1 MVVRTLRRWNR
12 LGTKVAAAITL
23 VSVVTLGAFLGFIL
37 DTQRRHLVGQA
48 VRSGAMLSDTI
59 VSSITNDMLHDR
71 REEAY
76 RVMDTI
82 VRDEQV
88 NLLRVLDGRGRVR
101 YSTRSA
107 DVGTTADTGDDSC
120 TPCHIPGRARPTESI
135 AQRARIVDHGHRRE
149 LSVVT
154 PIYNQTACSAAAC
167 HAHPASTR
175 IIGVLDLGLGLDSL
189 DTETTTLAAK
199 TAALA
204 LLTTMLLASFTW
216 LLMRHLVVRPVARL
230 VDGTNRVREGSFG
243 ENVPVGSD
251 DEIGVLA
258 RSFNDMGR
266 TLSATLKQRDDLL
279 QNLERQVID
288 RTMALSRA
296 QEQLIQTE
304 KLSSLGKLSASIAH
318 EINNPLAG
326 ILTTSKLLQRIVSD
340 EGHATPERMIKPLKL
355 IEREANRCTAIV
367 RNLLGF
373 ARERPLELAAVDVNA
388 ALEEGLFLITNQT
401 ALQNIAIE
409 RDLEPLPAIDADFGQ
424 VRQAFANILINAC
437 DAMPKGGALRVRT
450 RADRRAGTVR
460 IEIADTG
467 VGIPK
472 DQLSK
477 VMDPFFTTKDKG
489 TGLGLSV
496 VYGIVKR
503 HGGRVD
509 IESQPGIGTT
519 IAIVLP
525 EHTPPSAA
533 AASAARAVTT

>member
-12 LGTKVAAAITL
+12 LGTKLAAAITL
-23 VSVVTLGAFLGFIL
+23 VSIFTLAAFLALVL

-48 VRSGAMLSDTI
+48 VRTGAMVSDTI
-59 VSSITNDMLHDR
+59 VSSVSDDMMNDR

-88 NLLRVLDGRGRVR
+88 ELLRLLDGRGRIH

-107 DVGTTADTGDDSC
+107 DVGTSADTRDESC
-120 TPCHIPGRARPTESI
+120 TPCHVPGRAAPAYSLAE
-135 AQRARIVDHGHRRE
+135 RARIVTHRGRRI

-154 PIYNQTACSAAAC
+154 PIYNQKACSSAAC
-167 HAHPASTR
+167 HAHPESTR
-175 IIGVLDLGLGLDSL
+175 IIGVLELGLGLESVDR
-189 DTETTTLAAK
+189 ETRTLAGS
-199 TAALA
+199 TA
-204 LLTTMLLASFTW
+204 LLAVLATLTLAGFTW
-216 LLMRHLVVRPVARL
+216 LLVRRLVVRPVAQL
-230 VDGTNRVREGSFG
+230 VDGTNRVRAGSFN

-251 DEIGVLA
+251 DEIGALE
-258 RSFNDMGR
+258 RSFNAMEQ

-279 QNLERQVID
+279 ENLEQQVID

-326 ILTTSKLLQRIVSD
+326 ILTTSKLLQRIVADGPVSD
-340 EGHATPERMIKPLKL
+340 PAPMIRPLKL

-373 ARERPLELAAVDVNA
+373 ARERPLELATVDVNA
-388 ALEEGLFLITNQT
+388 ALEEALFLINNQT
-401 ALQNIAIE
+401 ALQNITIE
-409 RDLEPLPAIDADFGQ
+409 RGLDALPSIEADFGQ
-424 VRQAFANILINAC
+424 VRQAFANIVINAC
-437 DAMPKGGALRVRT
+437 DAMPKGGRLRVRT
-450 RADRRAGTVR
+450 RADAGAVR

-467 VGIPK
+467 IGIPRE
-472 DQLSK
+472 QLSK
-477 VMDPFFTTKDKG
+477 VMDPFFTTKEKG

-503 HGGRVD
+503 HGGRIE
-509 IESQPGIGTT
+509 IESEPGIGTT
-519 IAIVLP
+519 IVIVLP
-525 EHTPPSAA
+525 EHAPAA
-533 AASAARAVTT
+533 AEAKPAAVVAT

>member
-1 MVVRTLRRWNR
+1 MVVRTLSRWNR
-12 LGTKVAAAITL
+12 LGTKVAAAITF
-23 VSVVTLGAFLGFIL
+23 VSVLTLGLFLGLVL

-88 NLLRVLDGRGRVR
+88 YTLRVLDGRGRVR

-107 DVGTTADTGDDSC
+107 DVGTTADTRDDSC
-120 TPCHIPGRARPTESI
+120 TPCHVPGRPTPAYSLAE
-135 AQRARIVDHGHRRE
+135 RARIVDHGGRRE

-167 HAHPASTR
+167 HAHPESTR
-175 IIGVLDLGLGLDSL
+175 IIGVLELGLGLDPV
-189 DTETTTLAAK
+189 DNETRTLAAS

-204 LLTTMLLASFTW
+204 LLATLAIAGFTW
-216 LLMRHLVVRPVARL
+216 LLMRRLVVRPVAQL
-230 VDGTNRVREGSFG
+230 VDGTNRVRAGSFT
-243 ENVPVGSD
+243 ETVPVGSD
-251 DEIGVLA
+251 DEIGVLEQ
-258 RSFNDMGR
+258 SFNDMEH
-266 TLSATLKQRDDLL
+266 TLSSTLKQRDDLL
-279 QNLERQVID
+279 QNLEQQVID

-326 ILTTSKLLQRIVSD
+326 ILTTSKLLQRIVTD
-340 EGHATPERMIKPLKL
+340 DGQATPEQAMKPLKL

-373 ARERPLELAAVDVNA
+373 ARERPLELTSVDVNA
-388 ALEEGLFLITNQT
+388 ALEEALFLIANQT
-401 ALQNIAIE
+401 VLQNIAIE
-409 RDLEPLPAIDADFGQ
+409 RDLEPLPPIEADFGQ

-437 DAMPKGGALRVRT
+437 DAMPKGGTLRVRT
-450 RADRRAGTVR
+450 RPEPLSQRVR

-467 VGIPK
+467 IGIPK
-472 DQLSK
+472 EQLSK
-477 VMDPFFTTKDKG
+477 VMDPFFTTKEKG

-509 IESQPGIGTT
+509 IESEPGIGST

-525 EHTPPSAA
+525 EHAPASAA
-533 AASAARAVTT
+533 APKLTEAAAT

>member
-12 LGTKVAAAITL
+12 LGTKLAAAITL
-23 VSVVTLGAFLGFIL
+23 VSIFTLAAFLALVL

-48 VRSGAMLSDTI
+48 VRTGAMVSDTI
-59 VSSITNDMLHDR
+59 VSSVSDDMMNDR

-88 NLLRVLDGRGRVR
+88 ELLRLLDGRGRIH

-107 DVGTTADTGDDSC
+107 DVGTSADTRDESC
-120 TPCHIPGRARPTESI
+120 TPCHVPGRAAPAYSLAE
-135 AQRARIVDHGHRRE
+135 RARIVTHRGRRI

-154 PIYNQTACSAAAC
+154 PIYNQKACSSAAC
-167 HAHPASTR
+167 HAHPESTR
-175 IIGVLDLGLGLDSL
+175 IIGVLELGLGLESVDR
-189 DTETTTLAAK
+189 ETRTLAGS
-199 TAALA
+199 TA
-204 LLTTMLLASFTW
+204 LLAVLATLTLAGFTW
-216 LLMRHLVVRPVARL
+216 LLVRRLVVRPVAQL
-230 VDGTNRVREGSFG
+230 VDGTNRVRAGSFN

-251 DEIGVLA
+251 DEIGALE
-258 RSFNDMGR
+258 RSFNAMEQ

-279 QNLERQVID
+279 ENLEQQVID

-326 ILTTSKLLQRIVSD
+326 ILTTSKLLQRIVADGPVSD
-340 EGHATPERMIKPLKL
+340 PAPMIRPLKL

-373 ARERPLELAAVDVNA
+373 ARERPLELATVDVNA
-388 ALEEGLFLITNQT
+388 ALEEALFLINNQT
-401 ALQNIAIE
+401 ALQNITIE
-409 RDLEPLPAIDADFGQ
+409 RDLDALPSIEADFGQ
-424 VRQAFANILINAC
+424 VRQAFANIVINAC
-437 DAMPKGGALRVRT
+437 DAMPKGGRLRVRT
-450 RADRRAGTVR
+450 RADAGAVR

-467 VGIPK
+467 IGIPRE
-472 DQLSK
+472 QLSK
-477 VMDPFFTTKDKG
+477 VMDPFFTTKEKG

-503 HGGRVD
+503 HGGRIE
-509 IESQPGIGTT
+509 IESEPGIGTT
-519 IAIVLP
+519 IVIVLP
-525 EHTPPSAA
+525 EHAPAA
-533 AASAARAVTT
+533 AEAKPAAVVAT

>member
-1 MVVRTLRRWNR
+1 MRRWNR
-12 LGTKVAAAITL
+12 LGAKVASAITL
-23 VSVVTLGAFLGFIL
+23 VSVLTLGAFLGVVL

-48 VRSGAMLSDTI
+48 VRNGAMLSDTI
-59 VSSITNDMLHDR
+59 ISSITNDMLHDR

-88 NLLRVLDGRGRVR
+88 STLRVLDGHGGIR
-101 YSTRSA
+101 YSTRGA
-107 DVGTTADTGDDSC
+107 DVGQTASQHDESC
-120 TPCHIPGRARPTESI
+120 ALCHIPGRPTPAYSI
-135 AQRARIVDHGHRRE
+135 AQRARIIEHGNRRE

-154 PIYNQTACSAAAC
+154 PIYNQTVCSSAAC

-175 IIGVLDLGLGLDSL
+175 IIGVLELGLGLDSVDQETRTL
-189 DTETTTLAAK
+189 ATTTVL
-199 TAALA
+199 LA
-204 LLTTMLLASFTW
+204 LVATLSLAGLTW

-243 ENVPVGSD
+243 ETVLVDSN
-251 DEIGVLA
+251 DEIGALG
-258 RSFNDMGR
+258 RSFNEMEQ
-266 TLSATLKQRDDLL
+266 TLSATQRQRDDLL
-279 QNLERQVID
+279 QNLEQQVID
-288 RTMALSRA
+288 RTRALSRA

-326 ILTTSKLLQRIVSD
+326 ILTTSKLLQRIVAD

-373 ARERPLELAAVDVNA
+373 ARERPLELASVDVNA
-388 ALEEGLFLITNQT
+388 ALEEALFLITNQT
-401 ALQNIAIE
+401 ALQNIVIE
-409 RDLEPLPAIDADFGQ
+409 RDFETLPAIDADFGQ
-424 VRQAFANILINAC
+424 MRQAFANILINAC
-437 DAMPKGGALRVRT
+437 DAMPKGGTLRART
-450 RADRRAGTVR
+450 RADRAAGTVR

-467 VGIPK
+467 VGITK
-472 DQLSK
+472 AQLSK
-477 VMDPFFTTKDKG
+477 VMDPFFTTKEKG

-496 VYGIVKR
+496 VYGIVQR
-503 HGGRVD
+503 HGGRID
-509 IESQPGIGTT
+509 IESEPGIGTT

-525 EHTPPSAA
+525 EHAPPSAA
-533 AASAARAVTT
+533 APTPAEATAT